1 MTNLVSN
8 HPNPFI
14 ALTNAYQWLTTG
26 STRQGSHSDT
36 ITFPRIDQKLKT
48 KPDFPSHGSD
58 TIDTQ
63 DEVICNK
70 KKMVSEPRE
79 GKSGFVLS
87 FWSIIGKVAVGLSV
101 IPIGLSPMLAY
112 DRHLLG
118 LKKGWGDYSLGLS
131 ICY

>member
-70 KKMVSEPRE
+70 KNGIRATGREVGFRFEFLIYHRKGSSGLECDPYWIEPDVS
-79 GKSGFVLS
+79 L
-87 FWSIIGKVAVGLSV
+87 
-101 IPIGLSPMLAY
+101 
-112 DRHLLG
+112 
-118 LKKGWGDYSLGLS
+118 
-131 ICY
+131 